1 MKEVEMKKKR
11 ISFIIYYNTIKLFC
25 KEYAPGLDVS
35 DEIKCFTINKFDDNT
50 SSNVLISKC
59 KNVMKYSYY
68 FKSDS
73 GDSMHIISENHYET
87 AVDFMKNEFI
97 GEYEAW
103 KDEEYEDDEIPYA
116 EFSCKEIK

>member
-1 MKEVEMKKKR
+1 
-11 ISFIIYYNTIKLFC
+11 
-25 KEYAPGLDVS
+25 
-35 DEIKCFTINKFDDNT
+35 
-50 SSNVLISKC
+50 
-59 KNVMKYSYY
+59 MKYSYY

-73 GDSMHIISENHYET
+73 GDSMHIISENHYKT
-87 AVDFMKNEFI
+87 AAEFMKNEFQ

>member
-1 MKEVEMKKKR
+1 
-11 ISFIIYYNTIKLFC
+11 
-25 KEYAPGLDVS
+25 
-35 DEIKCFTINKFDDNT
+35 
-50 SSNVLISKC
+50 
-59 KNVMKYSYY
+59 MKYSYY

-73 GDSMHIISENHYET
+73 GDSMHIISENYYKT

-116 EFSCKEIK
+116 EFSCKKFK

>member
-1 MKEVEMKKKR
+1 
-11 ISFIIYYNTIKLFC
+11 
-25 KEYAPGLDVS
+25 
-35 DEIKCFTINKFDDNT
+35 
-50 SSNVLISKC
+50 
-59 KNVMKYSYY
+59 MKYSYY

-103 KDEEYEDDEIPYA
+103 KDENTRTMKYRMQSSHVRRLNKVMLRLI
-116 EFSCKEIK
+116 